1 MANPLTEKVD
11 AAFEAWVGTRGPQ
24 KFLSLAGGERA
35 ARLLRGNLRQA
46 FSLGY
51 LAAHSDE
58 TFRKFVQLEA
68 DA

>member
-1 MANPLTEKVD
+1 
-11 AAFEAWVGTRGPQ
+11 
-24 KFLSLAGGERA
+24 
-35 ARLLRGNLRQA
+35 LRGNLRQA